1 MYFLCFEKCSINR
14 TKLMLKLS
22 LLIRPLDLLGASV
35 CVTPRAK
42 QLKPKKASK
51 QKLVAAPL
59 DKNVSMTHR
68 RQSPAIHTKKTA
80 AIRFTFAEV

>member
-1 MYFLCFEKCSINR
+1 
-14 TKLMLKLS
+14 
-22 LLIRPLDLLGASV
+22 
-35 CVTPRAK
+35 VTPRAK

-59 DKNVSMTHR
+59 DNNVSMTHR